1 MSTFQISTTKHDE
14 IVDITDRVNEELRK
28 MDAGDGVCHLFA
40 LHTTCALTTGD
51 LDPGTDQDFLDALRA
66 MAPKL
71 QYRHPHDPEHAPD
84 HIISSLMGPSLS
96 IPVRGGKLVLGI
108 WQRVLLVELSG
119 PRTREI
125 ANYVCIIGL

>member
-28 MDAGDGVCHLFA
+28 MDAGDGVCRLFV

-84 HIISSLMGPSLS
+84 HIISSLIGPSLS
-96 IPVRGGKLVLGI
+96 IPMKGGKLVLGI

-125 ANYVCIIGL
+125 AITHAL